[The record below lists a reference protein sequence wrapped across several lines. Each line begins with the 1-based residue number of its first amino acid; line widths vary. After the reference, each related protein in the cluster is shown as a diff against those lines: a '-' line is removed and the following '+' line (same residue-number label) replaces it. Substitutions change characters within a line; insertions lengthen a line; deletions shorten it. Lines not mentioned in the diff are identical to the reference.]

1 MEEYAMTTSLKIE
14 GMSCE
19 HCVKHVKEALE
30 AIDGVTSANVK
41 LKEKSAVVEHG
52 DAVGLETLKAAV
64 VEAGYE
70 VA

>member
-1 MEEYAMTTSLKIE
+1 MKTTLKIE

-19 HCVKHVKEALE
+19 HCVKHVTNALKDL
-30 AIDGVTSANVK
+30 AGVSSATVS
-41 LKEKSAVVEHG
+41 LKDKSAAVEHG
-52 DAVGLETLKAAV
+52 DAVTLEALKAAV

>member
-1 MEEYAMTTSLKIE
+1 MKTHLNIE

-19 HCVKHVKEALE
+19 HCVKHVREALE
-30 AIDGVTSANVK
+30 GISGVTSAAVN
-41 LKEKSAVVEHG
+41 LKKKTADVEHG
-52 DAVGLETLKAAV
+52 DAVTLAALKAAV

>member
-1 MEEYAMTTSLKIE
+1 MKTNLKID

-19 HCVKHVKEALE
+19 HCVKHVKDALE
-30 AIDGVTSANVK
+30 EVTGVISATVSLEEN
-41 LKEKSAVVEHG
+41 SAVVEHS
-52 DAVGLETLKAAV
+52 DAVTMDVLKAAV

>member
-1 MEEYAMTTSLKIE
+1 MKTNLKID

-19 HCVKHVKEALE
+19 HCVKHVKDALE
-30 AIDGVTSANVK
+30 EVGGVISAAVSLEEN
-41 LKEKSAVVEHG
+41 SAVVEHS
-52 DAVGLETLKAAV
+52 DAVTLDALKAAV